1 MKIYNL
7 IRRVI
12 NCDDTYRYDTSIG
25 LYVNKEN
32 ALKTKEVW
40 EFKWQ
45 EHTKNHIDNYPCWF
59 DSEPTLK
66 IEEIDTDDDLLIIKK
81 LNADN

>member
-12 NCDDTYRYDTSIG
+12 NCDDRYRYNTSIG

-40 EFKWQ
+40 ESKWH
-45 EHTKNHIDNYPCWF
+45 EHTKNHISN
-59 DSEPTLK
+59 
-66 IEEIDTDDDLLIIKK
+66 
-81 LNADN
+81 